1 MLLRVVLRRCVG
13 EEKKKNAIES
23 IDHTSGVYAIAE
35 TKATA

>member
-13 EEKKKNAIES
+13 EEKKNAIES